1 MSIQIKKKFIKSQAV
16 DGGKVL
22 FLNEDSF
29 KALKSNGDVAELFKF
44 SNGDKLVMLQMPQVS
59 SDPVADEDLA
69 RKKYVDDSLQ
79 VEVEAREAA
88 DELLQENISDE
99 VTRATGEEARIEGK
113 LDAEITNRIAAVVAE
128 TAAREAAD
136 AQLASDL
143 AAEEA
148 ARIAGDAELAS
159 DLAAEE
165 AARIAAVSAEQAA
178 REAADTAEQTARI
191 AGDAAV
197 QAAVDAEVLARE
209 AAVSAEQAAREA
221 ADAQLASDIAT
232 EQAARIADVDAEETR
247 ALAAEA
253 VLQSAIDVEKG
264 RVDAILLASDAD
276 KDSFAEIVQ
285 LINSVDTE
293 NDSAFASYVLSNNAA
308 LAQEVS
314 DRQAGDTALQSEID
328 AEETRALAAEAAL
341 DARLDVLETD
351 PTTKTYVDQQ
361 IASVSSD
368 LDDLDSYAQEIRSDL
383 DDLDGYAQEIRSDLD
398 QEILDRVADVNAEE
412 TRALAAEAELASD
425 LAAEE
430 SARIA
435 GDAALQSGLNT
446 EIANRQ
452 AAVSAEEAARI
463 AGDTE
468 LASDLAAEEAARI
481 AGDSALQTSLNTEVA
496 NRIAAVSAEQAAR
509 EAADDVLD
517 AKIDQKHSEALSYT
531 DSKVA
536 ALVNSAPEVLDTLK
550 ELADALG
557 GDENFATTI
566 AGQIGAEQAAR
577 EAADAALDARL
588 DALEGSGAGSLAYEL
603 NAFGERMVSES
614 FEVDA
619 SMISDGYL
627 DLDHKAFV
635 PSMVVSLDR
644 LMLFEGEDFSVS
656 VVGGVSRLTFM
667 GSILPVGDEALA
679 AGDKI
684 KVRYLKDVR

>member
-1 MSIQIKKKFIKSQAV
+1 MSIQIKKKFIKSQAI

-69 RKKYVDDSLQ
+69 RKKYVDDSLN
-79 VEVEAREAA
+79 VEMLAREAG
-88 DELLQENISDE
+88 DETLQENIDAE
-99 VTRATGEEARIEGK
+99 EARAEGEEARIEGK
-113 LDAEITNRIAAVVAE
+113 LDAEIANRIAAVVAE
-128 TAAREAAD
+128 TAAREAAIT
-136 AQLASDL
+136 
-143 AAEEA
+143 AEQA
-148 ARIAGDAELAS
+148 ARIAGDA
-159 DLAAEE
+159 
-165 AARIAAVSAEQAA
+165 AEQAA
-178 REAADTAEQTARI
+178 REAAIADERSSRESADAGLDAGITQALNAIAAETAARQVGDENLNSALDLEVAARV
-191 AGDAAV
+191 AGDL
-197 QAAVDAEVLARE
+197 AEA
-209 AAVSAEQAAREA
+209 AAREA
-221 ADAQLASDIAT
+221 AITAEVARAT
-232 EQAARIADVDAEETR
+232 
-247 ALAAEA
+247 AAEA
-253 VLQSAIDVEKG
+253 GLQSAINTEKG
-264 RVDAILLASDAD
+264 RVDAILLASEAD

-308 LAQEVS
+308 LAAES
-314 DRQAGDTALQSEID
+314 AARSAADSALQSEVD
-328 AEETRALAAEAAL
+328 AEETRALAAESAL
-341 DARLDVLETD
+341 DARLDVLEAD
-351 PTTKTYVDQQ
+351 PVTKTYVDGK
-361 IASVSSD
+361 VSELTSDIVD
-368 LDDLDSYAQEIRSDL
+368 LDGYAQDIRSDL

-398 QEILDRVADVNAEE
+398 QEILDRAAADSAEQ
-412 TRALAAEAELASD
+412 A
-425 LAAEE
+425 
-430 SARIA
+430 ARIA
-435 GDAALQSGLNT
+435 GDNALQSSLNT

-463 AGDTE
+463 AGDSE

-481 AGDSALQTSLNTEVA
+481 AGDAALQSSLNTEVA
-496 NRIAAVSAEQAAR
+496 NRIAAVSSEAAAR

-557 GDENFATTI
+557 GDENFATSI
-566 AGQIGAEQAAR
+566 AGQIGAETAAR

-588 DALEGSGAGSLAYEL
+588 DALEGSGAGSLAFEL
-603 NAFGERMVSES
+603 NTFGERMVSES

-619 SMISDGYL
+619 SMISSGYL
-627 DLDHKAFV
+627 ELGFKAFA

-644 LMLFEGEDFSVS
+644 LMLFEGEDFVVS
-656 VVGGVSRLTFM
+656 VVGGKTQLTFA
-667 GSILPVGDEALA
+667 GSILPMGDEALA
-679 AGDKI
+679 SGDKI